1 MSIHWRA
8 PLPPATT
15 SIDLRIEAVP
25 LPAPWNEALARPAT
39 VAVHRWGEDC
49 GLPAAGGNRHPVRVV
64 SIPIVRPTVRV
75 HSFAFPEAAAL
86 PPGSAAGFPPG
97 KQQPSGRVSAPPSL
111 LCPVASHTRIKP
123 PGDIIKL
130 ADRLHYVLQPSLES
144 LMAEGALAFPF
155 RPFPFQFEGIAFL
168 YPRAAAI
175 LADEM
180 GLGKPMQAITAIRL
194 LLRRAELRS
203 VLLVCPKPLVTNWQR
218 EFAVWAPEVPLMVIE
233 GDQAKRTWQRS

>member
-1 MSIHWRA
+1 MSIHWHA
-8 PLPPATT
+8 PMPPATT

-25 LPAPWNEALARPAT
+25 LPAPWNEALARPTT
-39 VAVHRWGEDC
+39 VGVRRWGEDSC
-49 GLPAAGGNRHPVRVV
+49 LPEAGGNRRPIRVV

-75 HSFAFPEAAAL
+75 RSFAFPEAAAL
-86 PPGSAAGFPPG
+86 AMGNAD
-97 KQQPSGRVSAPPSL
+97 PSGGFSAPPSP
-111 LCPVASHTRIKP
+111 LCPVSSHTRIKP

-168 YPRAAAI
+168 YPREAAI

-180 GLGKPMQAITAIRL
+180 GLGKTMQAITAIRL
-194 LLRRAELRS
+194 LLRRASCAACCWFARS
-203 VLLVCPKPLVTNWQR
+203 RW
-218 EFAVWAPEVPLMVIE
+218 
-233 GDQAKRTWQRS
+233 